1 MLRVLVVED
10 SPTQAAALGF
20 VLASAGFDVVTAA
33 SGEEG
38 LDELRAAPFDIVLS
52 DVVMPGMSGY
62 ELCREAKREPPLTR
76 APVVL
81 LTSLADPAE
90 VLAAFDCGA
99 DAFVRKP
106 YEPNDLVRRV
116 RELIDNHA
124 HARSG
129 TGDGKVPMRVLG
141 KVLAVEARDHRL
153 ASLLMS
159 TFEEVARSNEALRA
173 VNADLAHA
181 KELAVREAQ
190 FKSRFVANVSHE
202 LRTPMNAIIGFSEA
216 LLDADGCG
224 PLTAR
229 QTSYLDCILSSGRHL
244 LGLINEILDQS
255 KVEGG
260 HFAVEMKPTSL
271 VDVAA
276 SAEAVVAPLAAKQ
289 GVRLE
294 VDVPAGFPSFSADPI
309 RLKQILYNL
318 LANAIKFTSSGGE
331 VSLRAAASD
340 AWVRIS
346 VRDTGVG
353 IRAEDMPRLFRE
365 FDQIESARGI
375 KPEGTGLGL
384 ALTKHLVDLHGGGI
398 DVESAPGVGS
408 TFTVRLPRA
417 TGGSAPPQ
425 ADPRAATGGST

>member
-38 LDELRAAPFDIVLS
+38 LDELRAGPFDIVLS

-129 TGDGKVPMRVLG
+129 SGDGKVPMRVLG

-216 LLDADGCG
+216 LLDSDGCG

-271 VDVAA
+271 VEVAA
-276 SAEAVVAPLAAKQ
+276 SAEAVVAPLASKQ

-398 DVESAPGVGS
+398 DVESTPGVGS

-425 ADPRAATGGST
+425 ADPRAATGGAT